1 MSATLISIFG
11 GGTNRRILSAA
22 ATVTA
27 AGIIVKLAG
36 VCKEITVAGIFGRSD
51 AMDAYLAAI
60 LIPGLMINLIAESMN
75 QALAPTLIR
84 VRETEGHARAQELLS
99 NAMLWACGLLILVS
113 AILAICARGIFSVT
127 ASHFEPEKTNLAIHL
142 FYALLPIVLL
152 TGIASNCTAVLNT
165 VERFAVPA
173 IVPVTTSLAIIGCS
187 LFLGSQIGIRAII
200 YGTLAG
206 ALIQA
211 IWMVWLTNQSGYHFR
226 LRWYGMNE
234 ATREVAYQYG
244 PVLLS
249 SVVASG
255 GLLVDQSMAAML
267 PTGSVSA
274 LAYATRFVSV
284 VVALLAGGVSSALT
298 PYLSGMVTRGDW
310 SGCRETLRH
319 WIQWM
324 ALVSVPIAVI
334 LIAAAHSL
342 VRHTL
347 QHGRF
352 GPQDTA
358 AVTDVMIMSAI
369 QIPFYV
375 CSRVPYRLI
384 LAMRRTDLIFY
395 CGLLNLVLDIVLNI
409 VLMRRFGVAG
419 IALATSLW
427 CVTTFIFLWYWSHR
441 LLSAK
446 LRDSL

>member
-1 MSATLISIFG
+1 
-11 GGTNRRILSAA
+11 
-22 ATVTA
+22 
-27 AGIIVKLAG
+27 
-36 VCKEITVAGIFGRSD
+36 
-51 AMDAYLAAI
+51 
-60 LIPGLMINLIAESMN
+60 
-75 QALAPTLIR
+75 
-84 VRETEGHARAQELLS
+84 
-99 NAMLWACGLLILVS
+99 
-113 AILAICARGIFSVT
+113 
-127 ASHFEPEKTNLAIHL
+127 
-142 FYALLPIVLL
+142 
-152 TGIASNCTAVLNT
+152 
-165 VERFAVPA
+165 
-173 IVPVTTSLAIIGCS
+173 
-187 LFLGSQIGIRAII
+187 
-200 YGTLAG
+200 
-206 ALIQA
+206 
-211 IWMVWLTNQSGYHFR
+211 MVWLTNQSGYHFR

-310 SGCRETLRH
+310 SGCRETVRH

-358 AVTDVMIMSAI
+358 VVTDVMIMSAI

-395 CGLLNLVLDIVLNI
+395 CGLLNLVLDIALNI

-427 CVTTFIFLWYWSHR
+427 CMTTFIFLWYWSHR